1 MSREYAPTPGKWYEN
16 KDEEET
22 FRVLSVDEDAQ
33 SMTFAGDVPA
43 GSTVQLMRAS
53 LDRLIDGASDAAAQ
67 TAIDLPPGALAVAV
81 SCVGRRLILGGR
93 TEDELEATVSG
104 LPPQTHL
111 VGFYSYGEL
120 SPIASGDCDLHN
132 QTMTLTTLYE

>member
-1 MSREYAPTPGKWYEN
+1 
-16 KDEEET
+16 
-22 FRVLSVDEDAQ
+22 
-33 SMTFAGDVPA
+33 MTFAGDVPA

-53 LDRLIDGASDAAAQ
+53 LDRLVDGASDAAAQ
-67 TAIDLPPGALAVAV
+67 TATDLPPGALAVAV

-111 VGFYSYGEL
+111 VGFYSYGE
-120 SPIASGDCDLHN
+120 IAPLVAGTCDLHN
-132 QTMTLTTLYE
+132 QTMTVTSFWETADAGTGADG